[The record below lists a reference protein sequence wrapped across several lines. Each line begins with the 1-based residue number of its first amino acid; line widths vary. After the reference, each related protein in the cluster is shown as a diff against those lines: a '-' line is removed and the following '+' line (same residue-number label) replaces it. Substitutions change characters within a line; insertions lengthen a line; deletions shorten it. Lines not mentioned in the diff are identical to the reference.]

1 MTDVLD
7 SGELVRRLRHP
18 HGSWRRVEVH
28 EQIDST
34 NARALEEPEPWRIVV
49 AAEQTAG
56 RGRQGRSWSSP
67 PGTSVAMSMV
77 VPLVPRPYDVGWVPL
92 AAGLAVAQALGDL
105 TGRPEAFGVK
115 WPNDVLA
122 APLPTVPAPGSV
134 LPPTP
139 DRKVC
144 GILCQVVP
152 GGSVV
157 VGIGVNVSAP
167 PESLPAAQAPEASP
181 AGDRP
186 RPPLVLSAT
195 SVRDCAPGPAP
206 SREDVT
212 VAVAQRYAAAHERL
226 MAGGDDL
233 DGLRAEF
240 ARACV
245 TIGRDVEVY
254 LPRDRRVV
262 GHAQAVDAL
271 GELVVR
277 DADTG
282 ASTAYAAGDVF
293 HIRPL
298 FGA

>member
-1 MTDVLD
+1 
-7 SGELVRRLRHP
+7 
-18 HGSWRRVEVH
+18 
-28 EQIDST
+28 
-34 NARALEEPEPWRIVV
+34 
-49 AAEQTAG
+49 
-56 RGRQGRSWSSP
+56 
-67 PGTSVAMSMV
+67 MV

-122 APLPTVPAPGSV
+122 APLSPVPESV

-157 VGIGVNVSAP
+157 VGMGVNVSAP
-167 PESLPAAQAPEASP
+167 PESLPAAQAPQPSP
-181 AGDRP
+181 AAGGRP
-186 RPPLVLSAT
+186 GPALVLSAT
-195 SVRDCAPGPAP
+195 SVRDCAPGSAP
-206 SREDVT
+206 SREAVT
-212 VAVAQRYAAAHERL
+212 VAVARRYAAAHERL
-226 MAGGDDL
+226 MAGGDEL

-254 LPRDRRVV
+254 LPMDRRVV
-262 GHAQAVDAL
+262 GYAQAVDAF
-271 GELVVR
+271 GELVVS
-277 DADTG
+277 DPDTG

-298 FGA
+298 FSA

>member
-1 MTDVLD
+1 
-7 SGELVRRLRHP
+7 
-18 HGSWRRVEVH
+18 
-28 EQIDST
+28 
-34 NARALEEPEPWRIVV
+34 
-49 AAEQTAG
+49 
-56 RGRQGRSWSSP
+56 
-67 PGTSVAMSMV
+67 MV

-122 APLPTVPAPGSV
+122 APLSPVPESV

-298 FGA
+298 FSA